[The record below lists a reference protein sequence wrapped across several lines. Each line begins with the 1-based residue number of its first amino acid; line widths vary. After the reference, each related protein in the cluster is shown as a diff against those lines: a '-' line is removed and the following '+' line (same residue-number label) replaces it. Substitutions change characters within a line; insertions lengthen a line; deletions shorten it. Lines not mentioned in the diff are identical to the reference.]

1 MQDAL
6 QVTKVLADN
15 CRSKGTAFRLGVHV
29 PFLLW
34 IPLVCVA
41 DGIWH
46 PVMKRPCI
54 SRLNFIWFH
63 PFNFVCLCRLYS
75 RMSLL
80 SFSQMIF
87 TLDAMEEFVVRFN
100 ILQEQHVR
108 IKYVDLLVFCS
119 WQVTWFC
126 HFVNTYILLI
136 QLLLLSYPGGLGAC
150 WWTNL
155 TPKKMSLMQ

>member
-29 PFLLW
+29 PFLLG

-87 TLDAMEEFVVRFN
+87 TLDAMEEFVVRLIFYKN
-100 ILQEQHVR
+100 SIPYKICASFGILF
-108 IKYVDLLVFCS
+108 LTSNLVLPF
-119 WQVTWFC
+119 
-126 HFVNTYILLI
+126 
-136 QLLLLSYPGGLGAC
+136 
-150 WWTNL
+150 
-155 TPKKMSLMQ
+155 